1 MTYCQFVQEV
11 KEKVKEGVKADQSVT
26 LYTSVKNNGVKRT
39 GLMFSEQGINVAP
52 AIYLESFYED
62 YQKGHDVIVV
72 LSAMGDTTDHLLEAA
87 DKAVE
92 GEVDVAGVAKLH
104 EDTAAELGINIDTIQ
119 ALLTELKQ
127 LLTGISMLKE
137 ISKRSRDYLVSF
149 GERMSVRMMAAYL
162 ESQGI
167 PAKFYDAW
175 DIGIKS
181 DSNFMAAELLDEV
194 WENIP
199 AVLGDYR
206 DGKDNAIPIVTGFI
220 AKDVKGNIT
229 TLGRGGSDLTA
240 TMIGSAMQ
248 ADEIQTW
255 KDVDGILTADPRVV
269 KNAHT
274 VPEVTYEE
282 AAELAY
288 FGAQVLHP
296 RSMQPCIKSGVPV
309 RVKNSY
315 NIESDGSII
324 VENHTGEIPKVTAI
338 TSVKH
343 VSLIDLN
350 STRMLGSAGFMAH
363 VFNNFLKWGISVD
376 VIATSEVS
384 VTLTVNGKTD
394 LTGLLK
400 DLDNVADV
408 EVQKD
413 KSIVTIICDADHSS
427 SILASGFG
435 ALAKKGINVQMIS
448 QGASKVN
455 ISVIVDDEE
464 VNETVNTLHEAFF
477 G

>member
-1 MTYCQFVQEV
+1 MKFGGSSVADADRIRHVASIIKAY
-11 KEKVKEGVKADQSVT
+11 KDEKPV
-26 LYTSVKNNGVKRT
+26 
-39 GLMFSEQGINVAP
+39 
-52 AIYLESFYED
+52 
-62 YQKGHDVIVV
+62 VV

-87 DKAVE
+87 DIAVN
-92 GEVDVAGVAKLH
+92 GDVDISGVEKLH
-104 EDTAAELGINIDTIQ
+104 RETAEKLGIKIEAIDE
-119 ALLTELKQ
+119 LLEELTQ

-137 ISKRSRDYLVSF
+137 LTKRTRDYLVSF

-162 ESQGI
+162 NKEGLA
-167 PAKFYDAW
+167 AKFYDAW
-175 DIGIKS
+175 DAGITS
-181 DSNFMAAELLDEV
+181 DSNFMSAELLEDV
-194 WENIP
+194 WQDIP
-199 AVLGDYR
+199 EKLNDYKY
-206 DGKDNAIPIVTGFI
+206 GVSKEIPIVTGFI

-343 VSLIDLN
+343 VTLIDLN

-394 LTGLLK
+394 LTGLLN
-400 DLDNVADV
+400 DLENVADV

>member
-1 MTYCQFVQEV
+1 MVVMKFGGSSVADADRIRHV
-11 KEKVKEGVKADQSVT
+11 ASIIKAYKD
-26 LYTSVKNNGVKRT
+26 K
-39 GLMFSEQGINVAP
+39 AP
-52 AIYLESFYED
+52 
-62 YQKGHDVIVV
+62 VVV

-87 DKAVE
+87 DIAVN
-92 GEVDVAGVAKLH
+92 GKVDISRVEKLH
-104 EDTAAELGINIDTIQ
+104 RDTADKLGIKIEAIDS
-119 ALLTELKQ
+119 LLEELTQ

-137 ISKRSRDYLVSF
+137 LTKRTRDYLVSF

-162 ESQGI
+162 ENQGI

-175 DIGIKS
+175 DIGMVS
-181 DSNFMAAELLDEV
+181 DSNFMSAELLDDV
-194 WENIP
+194 WTTIP
-199 AVLGDYR
+199 EHLNDYKN
-206 DGKDNAIPIVTGFI
+206 GKTKEIPIVTGFI
-220 AKDVKGNIT
+220 AKDKKGNIT

-240 TMIGSAMQ
+240 TMIGSAMK

-269 KNAHT
+269 KEARP

-296 RSMQPCIKSGVPV
+296 RSMMPCLKSGVPV

-315 NIESDGSII
+315 NIESPGSII
-324 VENHTGEIPKVTAI
+324 VENHSGEVPKVTAI
-338 TSVKH
+338 TSVKN
-343 VSLIDLN
+343 VTLIDIN
-350 STRMLGSAGFMAH
+350 STRMLGSAGFLAH

-384 VTLTVNGKTD
+384 VSLTVNGKTD
-394 LTGLLK
+394 LTGLLG
-400 DLDNVADV
+400 DLDHVADV
-408 EVQKD
+408 EVQKN

-435 ALAKKGINVQMIS
+435 ALAQKGINVQMIS

-455 ISVIVDDEE
+455 ITVICDDEE
-464 VNETVNTLHEAFF
+464 TNDVVQTLHTAFF
-477 G
+477 GVN

>member
-1 MTYCQFVQEV
+1 MKFGGSSVADADRIRHVASIIKAY
-11 KEKVKEGVKADQSVT
+11 KDEKPV
-26 LYTSVKNNGVKRT
+26 
-39 GLMFSEQGINVAP
+39 
-52 AIYLESFYED
+52 
-62 YQKGHDVIVV
+62 VV

-87 DKAVE
+87 DIAVN
-92 GEVDVAGVAKLH
+92 GEVDISGVEKLH
-104 EDTAAELGINIDTIQ
+104 RETAEKLGIKIEAIDE
-119 ALLTELKQ
+119 LLEELTQ

-137 ISKRSRDYLVSF
+137 LTKRTRDYLVSF

-162 ESQGI
+162 NKEGLA
-167 PAKFYDAW
+167 AKFYDAW
-175 DIGIKS
+175 DAGITS
-181 DSNFMAAELLDEV
+181 DSNFMSAELLEDV
-194 WENIP
+194 WQDIP
-199 AVLGDYR
+199 EKLNDYKY
-206 DGKDNAIPIVTGFI
+206 GVSKEIPIVTGFI

-296 RSMQPCIKSGVPV
+296 RSMQPCLKSGVPV

-343 VSLIDLN
+343 VTLIDLN

>member
-1 MTYCQFVQEV
+1 MKFGGSSVADADRIRHVASIIKAY
-11 KEKVKEGVKADQSVT
+11 KDEKPV
-26 LYTSVKNNGVKRT
+26 
-39 GLMFSEQGINVAP
+39 
-52 AIYLESFYED
+52 
-62 YQKGHDVIVV
+62 VV

-87 DKAVE
+87 DIAVN
-92 GEVDVAGVAKLH
+92 GDVDISGVEKLH
-104 EDTAAELGINIDTIQ
+104 RETAEKLGIKIEAIDE
-119 ALLTELKQ
+119 LLEELTQ

-137 ISKRSRDYLVSF
+137 LTKRTRDYLVSF

-162 ESQGI
+162 NKEGLA
-167 PAKFYDAW
+167 AKFYDAW
-175 DIGIKS
+175 DAGITS
-181 DSNFMAAELLDEV
+181 DSNFMSAELLEDV
-194 WENIP
+194 WQDIP
-199 AVLGDYR
+199 EKLNDYKY
-206 DGKDNAIPIVTGFI
+206 GVSKEIPIVTGFI

-343 VSLIDLN
+343 VTLIDLN

>member
-1 MTYCQFVQEV
+1 MIVMKFGGSSVADADRIRHVASIIKAY
-11 KEKVKEGVKADQSVT
+11 KDEKPV
-26 LYTSVKNNGVKRT
+26 
-39 GLMFSEQGINVAP
+39 
-52 AIYLESFYED
+52 
-62 YQKGHDVIVV
+62 VV

-87 DKAVE
+87 DIAVN
-92 GEVDVAGVAKLH
+92 GDVDISGVEKLH
-104 EDTAAELGINIDTIQ
+104 RETAEKLGIKIEAIDE
-119 ALLTELKQ
+119 LLEELTQ

-137 ISKRSRDYLVSF
+137 LTKRTRDYLVSF

-162 ESQGI
+162 NKEGLA
-167 PAKFYDAW
+167 AKFYDAW
-175 DIGIKS
+175 DAGITS
-181 DSNFMAAELLDEV
+181 DSNFMSAELLEDV
-194 WENIP
+194 WQDIP
-199 AVLGDYR
+199 EKLNDYKYGVSR
-206 DGKDNAIPIVTGFI
+206 EIPIVTGFI

-274 VPEVTYEE
+274 VSEVTYEE

-324 VENHTGEIPKVTAI
+324 VENHTGDIPKVTAI

-343 VSLIDLN
+343 VTLIDIN

-384 VTLTVNGKTD
+384 VSLTVNGKTD

-435 ALAKKGINVQMIS
+435 ALAEKGINVQMIS

>member
-1 MTYCQFVQEV
+1 MIVMKFGGSSVADADRIRHVASIIKAY
-11 KEKVKEGVKADQSVT
+11 KDEKPV
-26 LYTSVKNNGVKRT
+26 
-39 GLMFSEQGINVAP
+39 
-52 AIYLESFYED
+52 
-62 YQKGHDVIVV
+62 VV

-87 DKAVE
+87 DIAVN
-92 GEVDVAGVAKLH
+92 GDVDISGVEKLH
-104 EDTAAELGINIDTIQ
+104 RETAEKLGIKIEAIDE
-119 ALLTELKQ
+119 LLEELTQ

-137 ISKRSRDYLVSF
+137 LTKRTRDYLVSF

-162 ESQGI
+162 NKEGLA
-167 PAKFYDAW
+167 AKFYDAW
-175 DIGIKS
+175 DAGITS
-181 DSNFMAAELLDEV
+181 DSNFMSAELLEDV
-194 WENIP
+194 WQDIP
-199 AVLGDYR
+199 EKLNDYKY
-206 DGKDNAIPIVTGFI
+206 GVSKEIPIVTGFI

-269 KNAHT
+269 KNAHP

-296 RSMQPCIKSGVPV
+296 RSMQPCLKSGVPV

-464 VNETVNTLHEAFF
+464 VDETVNTLHEAFF